1 MEKLLL
7 GIDAFNFL
15 EKEGFPVLKTSPAKD
30 EGEAARVA
38 AEVGFP
44 VALKVSSPDVV
55 HKTETGGI
63 MVALKDAGEVK
74 EAFKKIMGAFLSDH
88 PEKRLEGVIV
98 QKMGSGLELIV
109 GVAKDQQFGPVL
121 MFGLGGIFV
130 EAMKDVS
137 FRYIPI
143 TPRDAKEMIE
153 ELRSYSVLTNRRK
166 ETIDLSLIEDL
177 LLQISRLVEKHPGIR
192 EMDLN
197 PVFVSSGGIS
207 VCDVRIKMDQ

>member
-1 MEKLLL
+1 MERLLL
-7 GIDAFNFL
+7 GTDALDFL
-15 EKEGFPVLKTSPAKD
+15 EKDGFPVLGNALARD
-30 EGEAARVA
+30 EKEAVTKASQI
-38 AEVGFP
+38 GFP

-63 MVALKDAGEVK
+63 MVALKDGGEVK
-74 EAFKKIMGAFLSDH
+74 EAFKKITGAFLSNH
-88 PEKRLEGVIV
+88 PGKRLEGVIV
-98 QKMGSGLELIV
+98 QKMGGGLELIV

-137 FRYIPI
+137 FRCIPI
-143 TPRDAKEMIE
+143 AARDAKEMIE
-153 ELRSYSVLTNRRK
+153 ELKSYSVLTNRRK

-207 VCDVRIKMDQ
+207 VCDVRIKMGQ